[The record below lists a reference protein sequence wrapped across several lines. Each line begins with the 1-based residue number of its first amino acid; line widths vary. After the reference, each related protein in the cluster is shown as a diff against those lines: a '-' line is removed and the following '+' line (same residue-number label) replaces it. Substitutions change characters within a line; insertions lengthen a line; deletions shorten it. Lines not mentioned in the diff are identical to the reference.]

1 MARLA
6 ALVLW
11 VIASRAVCQSS
22 SAPPSPPAAPS
33 PPAPEAAPGP
43 SGDFFT
49 RFGRFLWND
58 WHPVPNAPAAPAP
71 PRRGLPSPLDSPPFF
86 TSDWGYG
93 GAPTIGEPDTAPY
106 ALSTALHLA
115 HSRTKLYGWL
125 EPSANLSTSS
135 HSNSPEGDDY
145 IPNAVTLSR
154 IVLIAE
160 RLPDTV
166 QQDHVDWGFR
176 ITNLFGTDYRFNIGK
191 GYLSSQLIDHNRQYG
206 YDTTFDYLDVYLPH
220 VAQGMI
226 LRAGRFPSVPGIE
239 SQIPPFN
246 YTFSHSL
253 LNITDAVSDTGLIA
267 TVKLS
272 DQWLV
277 QLGITGGHDVALW
290 SGDAKP
296 SLTACADYTTRSVN
310 DNLYLCANGINDG
323 RYAYNNI
330 QQFDGTWYHR
340 FSRRFHTATEAW
352 VMYQR
357 DVPAAGGPVAPEPN
371 TNPAACRPGLV
382 RCFAPEYAVLNY
394 LPFELGPHD
403 ALTLR
408 NEFLNDKKGQRTG
421 TQTRFT
427 EQTLSWTHWVGTTL
441 QIRPELRFEHSWDRP
456 AYDTGHTDSQFTA
469 ATDLVL
475 HF

>member
-135 HSNSPEGDDY
+135 RSNSPEGDDY

-340 FSRRFHTATEAW
+340 FSRRFHTATEA
-352 VMYQR
+352 
-357 DVPAAGGPVAPEPN
+357 
-371 TNPAACRPGLV
+371 
-382 RCFAPEYAVLNY
+382 
-394 LPFELGPHD
+394 
-403 ALTLR
+403 
-408 NEFLNDKKGQRTG
+408 
-421 TQTRFT
+421 
-427 EQTLSWTHWVGTTL
+427 
-441 QIRPELRFEHSWDRP
+441 
-456 AYDTGHTDSQFTA
+456 
-469 ATDLVL
+469 
-475 HF
+475 